1 MTNDQFEMLKRWI
14 NAIIDERLSHNS
26 SDGGLIESVR
36 LSKIEEEAKNV
47 LIDAS

>member
-1 MTNDQFEMLKRWI
+1 MTDIQFEMLKKWI

-36 LSKIEEEAKNV
+36 LYKVEEEAKNV
-47 LIDAS
+47 LTDAS